1 MYPESDLLPLS
12 ALQHLAFCE
21 RQCALIHIEQV
32 WTENQFT
39 AEGRALH
46 ERTHSQ
52 HAETR
57 RGVRT
62 ERGMPIRSLE
72 LGVAGMADVVE
83 FDEKGVPFPIEYKRG
98 RPKKG
103 NMDEIQLCAEAMC
116 LEEMLGKRIPEGAL
130 FYGKIKR
137 RKTVPFD
144 EPLRAQTKT
153 TAARLHALLHSGVTP
168 PPKYGPKCKS
178 CSLVENCL
186 PKIFS
191 REKKV
196 RQYVTRMLEKP
207 IGENGNGKAEE

>member
-1 MYPESDLLPLS
+1 MYPESDLLPIS

-46 ERTHSQ
+46 KRTHSQ

-57 RGVRT
+57 GGVHT
-62 ERGMPIRSLE
+62 ERGMPVRSLE
-72 LGVAGMADVVE
+72 LGLAGMTDVVE
-83 FDEKGVPFPIEYKRG
+83 FDENGVPFPVEYKRG

-103 NMDEIQLCAEAMC
+103 KMDEIQLCAEAIC
-116 LEEMLGKRIPEGAL
+116 LEEMLGKAIPEGAL

-137 RKTVPFD
+137 RKTIRFD
-144 EPLRAQTKT
+144 EELRALTR
-153 TAARLHALLHSGVTP
+153 AGALRLRELLSSGTTP
-168 PPKYGPKCKS
+168 PPVYGAKCKR
-178 CSLVENCL
+178 CSLIENCL

-191 REKKV
+191 RDKKV
-196 RQYVTRMLEKP
+196 GLYVSRMLEKP
-207 IGENGNGKAEE
+207 IGEDTEATE